1 MSNPVS
7 LQKLKVELAI
17 VESELSTL
25 VNRGT
30 SASAI
35 TARAHLLN
43 IKREADAVRKE
54 ILIFN
59 KELKKKRKD
68 KKTAKITPEPEPEPV
83 QVVEEPEPEPEP
95 VVEEEEPEPEV
106 IKVKRTRR
114 VPAGRKART
123 KK

>member
-83 QVVEEPEPEPEP
+83 QVVEEPEPEP
-95 VVEEEEPEPEV
+95 VVEEEPEPEV